1 MRHLEGIL
9 TNIWKSSWIKMG
21 PKRANG
27 PPRGRIYDA
36 GYQTVYIGCTALKRE
51 LHFGPKMLQ
60 TYYVFNGFM
69 IWSSNGQD
77 PETKKNMFPYFF
89 AFAKVSVWL
98 ESGVNFKK
106 RAKTRFQKCARR
118 LGESAT
124 TKGAVPRL
132 TRRWGESSVFNIYVA
147 KVYENT
153 IRNEHRSLSPQQ
165 Q

>member
-1 MRHLEGIL
+1 MLDREG
-9 TNIWKSSWIKMG
+9 
-21 PKRANG
+21 PRRANG
-27 PPRGRIYDA
+27 HPSERICDT
-36 GYQTVYIGCTALKRE
+36 GYQTAYIGCTALKRE

-60 TYYVFNGFM
+60 TYYVFNDFM
-69 IWSSNGQD
+69 IWTCNGQD
-77 PETKKNMFPYFF
+77 PETKNINLLPIF
-89 AFAKVSVWL
+89 AFTKVSVWL

-124 TKGAVPRL
+124 TKALVPRP

-153 IRNEHRSLSPQQ
+153 VRNEPGEVSVQHQ
-165 Q
+165 